1 MAIITNYPNVPI
13 VTTNVATDSVRN
25 DNEHKSSVAPTD
37 KVTKPHSERAIDP
50 EKEHDA
56 HQQHQQQQDQSQQ
69 NQEQEQVS
77 LTETLEKENLKA
89 KEMIA
94 IKNAALSRQDIKVH
108 VDETETQAQAQ
119 DISQENK
126 NALKQEDVK
135 QVKRTL
141 NSAYQTQ
148 EQKPKSKLNE
158 WS

>member
-13 VTTNVATDSVRN
+13 VTSNVATDSVRN

-56 HQQHQQQQDQSQQ
+56 HQQHQQQQQRQPQ
-69 NQEQEQVS
+69 PIEEEVS
-77 LTETLEKENLKA
+77 LTEELEQENLKV
-89 KEMIA
+89 KEMLA
-94 IKNAALSRQDIKVH
+94 MKNAALSRQDIKVQ
-108 VDETETQAQAQ
+108 VDETEAQAPNTNP
-119 DISQENK
+119 ENK

-141 NSAYQTQ
+141 NSAYQPQ
-148 EQKPKSKLNE
+148 EQKPKSKLSE

>member
-13 VTTNVATDSVRN
+13 VTSNVATDSVRN
-25 DNEHKSSVAPTD
+25 DNEHKSSVTPTD

-56 HQQHQQQQDQSQQ
+56 HQQHQQQQQGQPQ
-69 NQEQEQVS
+69 PNEEEVS
-77 LTETLEKENLKA
+77 LTEELEQENLKVQ
-89 KEMIA
+89 EMLA
-94 IKNAALSRQDIKVH
+94 MKNAALSRQDIKVQ
-108 VDETETQAQAQ
+108 VDETETQAPNTNP
-119 DISQENK
+119 ENK

-141 NSAYQTQ
+141 NSAYQPQ
-148 EQKPKSKLNE
+148 EQKPKSKLSE

>member
-13 VTTNVATDSVRN
+13 VTSNVATDSVRN

-56 HQQHQQQQDQSQQ
+56 HQQHQQQQQRPPQP
-69 NQEQEQVS
+69 NQEEVS
-77 LTETLEKENLKA
+77 LTEELEQENLKV
-89 KEMIA
+89 KEMLA
-94 IKNAALSRQDIKVH
+94 MKNAALSRQDIKVQ
-108 VDETETQAQAQ
+108 VDETETQAPNTNP
-119 DISQENK
+119 ENK

-141 NSAYQTQ
+141 NSAYQPQ
-148 EQKPKSKLNE
+148 EQKPKSKLSE